1 MHISLHSRWMLSVA
15 FYSVIKKKKSFKKKP
30 IHSFFLFLSILSHLS
45 VWMLLTVLILR
56 PQISSY
62 QSSYREF
69 SGLVYYTEYFQ
80 TQKHL
85 HSAWY
90 SVPDVMRNFIILKNA
105 YKITLCISYN
115 CYLGK
120 VLSSICSPVQKKSYF
135 HRRETS
141 GPTSQSNQ

>member
-1 MHISLHSRWMLSVA
+1 MNA
-15 FYSVIKKKKSFKKKP
+15 FSCFLLCNKKKSFKKKP

-69 SGLVYYTEYFQ
+69 SGLVVYYTEYFQ